1 MIGLIEKGF
10 GFAIRADLMATRK
23 HRAEDPLLQPYDIVE
38 VLPAGPRKSGPRLSY
53 PTFDSRPLIPL
64 PYRVI
69 Y

>member
-1 MIGLIEKGF
+1 MIGFFEKGV
-10 GFAIRADLMATRK
+10 GFAIRADLVAIRK

-38 VLPAGPRKSGPRLSY
+38 VLPAGPRKSGPLLSY